1 MIKNAVNYDRV
12 NLVNDNDEIIAS
24 ADKYEAHLGEALL
37 HQAISLFLFKKNQQ
51 GDIELLM
58 QKRSQQKIVG
68 AEQWANTVCGNVA
81 EGETHQQCLWRRLR
95 QELGINF
102 PKNIQEQLQEI
113 FVFKYC
119 VACNHK
125 YSEREIDHIFA
136 LFLDEQQLGAQKPTD
151 LIIKLNP
158 AEVSEVRWVNW
169 SELKDK
175 QEISGLVL
183 TPWFKLFLQEPT
195 IIQAIQQ
202 FLEDL
207 SNSNLTN

>member
-24 ADKYEAHLGEALL
+24 ADKYEAHSGEALL

-102 PKNIQEQLQEI
+102 PKNIQEQLKEI
-113 FVFKYC
+113 FVFKYY

-136 LFLDEQQLGAQKPTD
+136 LFLDEQQIAESGLKD
-151 LIIKLNP
+151 LIIEFNP
-158 AEVSEVRWVNW
+158 AEVSEVRWLSW
-169 SELKDK
+169 LELKEN
-175 QEISGLVL
+175 QQIPGLVL
-183 TPWFKLFLQEPT
+183 TPWFKLFLQEPK

-202 FLEDL
+202 FLEE
-207 SNSNLTN
+207 SSNLTN

>member
-81 EGETHQQCLWRRLR
+81 EGETHQQCLWRRLH

-102 PKNIQEQLQEI
+102 PKNIQEQLKEI
-113 FVFKYC
+113 AVFNYH
-119 VACNHK
+119 VACNYQ

-136 LFLDEQQLGAQKPTD
+136 LFLDEQQLAESGLKD

-158 AEVSEVRWVNW
+158 VEVSEVRWLNW
-169 SELKDK
+169 SELKEN
-175 QEISGLVL
+175 QQISSLVL
-183 TPWFKLFLQEPT
+183 TPWFKLFLQEAK

-202 FLEDL
+202 FLEE
-207 SNSNLTN
+207 SSNLTN

>member
-1 MIKNAVNYDRV
+1 MTKNAVNYDRV

-51 GDIELLM
+51 GNIELLI

-95 QELGINF
+95 QELGINL
-102 PKNIQEQLQEI
+102 PKNIQRQLKEI
-113 FVFKYC
+113 FVFNYH
-119 VACNHK
+119 VACNHQ

-136 LFLDEQQLGAQKPTD
+136 LFLDEQRLTVPALRD
-151 LIIKLNP
+151 LIKLNP
-158 AEVSEVRWVNW
+158 AEVSEARWVNW
-169 SELKDK
+169 LELKEN
-175 QEISGLVL
+175 QQIPGLVL
-183 TPWFKLFLQEPT
+183 TPWFKLFLQEPKIT
-195 IIQAIQQ
+195 QVIQQ
-202 FLEDL
+202 FLEE
-207 SNSNLTN
+207 SSNLTN